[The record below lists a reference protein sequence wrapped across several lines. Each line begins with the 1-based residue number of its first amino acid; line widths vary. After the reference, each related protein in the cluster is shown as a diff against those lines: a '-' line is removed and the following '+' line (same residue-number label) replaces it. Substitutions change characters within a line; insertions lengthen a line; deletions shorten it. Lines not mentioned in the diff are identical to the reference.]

1 MPENSPDQPEPQPQ
15 QPSPADRPEPAAS
28 KEPPELPG
36 SSSPPL
42 PAEPAPSAPPTQ
54 TNLRIAAG
62 TCALLLGSLGVHK
75 FVLGY
80 TTPGII
86 MLVVTL
92 ATCGLGSFVTGIIGI
107 IEGIIYLTKSDEEFQ
122 EMYVKNKREWF

>member
-1 MPENSPDQPEPQPQ
+1 
-15 QPSPADRPEPAAS
+15 
-28 KEPPELPG
+28 
-36 SSSPPL
+36 
-42 PAEPAPSAPPTQ
+42 
-54 TNLRIAAG
+54 
-62 TCALLLGSLGVHK
+62 
-75 FVLGY
+75 VLGY

-107 IEGIIYLTKSDEEFQ
+107 IEGIIYFTKSDEEFQ

>member
-1 MPENSPDQPEPQPQ
+1 MPENPPDQPEPQPQ
-15 QPSPADRPEPAAS
+15 QPPPAERPESTAG
-28 KEPPELPG
+28 KEPPELPRSG
-36 SSSPPL
+36 SPPL
-42 PAEPAPSAPPTQ
+42 PAGAPPSAPPTQ

-62 TCALLLGSLGVHK
+62 TCALLLGSLGIHK

-107 IEGIIYLTKSDEEFQ
+107 IEGIIYLTKSDEEFE

>member
-1 MPENSPDQPEPQPQ
+1 MPENSPDQPEPQSQ
-15 QPSPADRPEPAAS
+15 QPSPADRPEPAAG
-28 KEPPELPG
+28 KEPPEPPP
-36 SSSPPL
+36 SSTPPL
-42 PAEPAPSAPPTQ
+42 PAGAAPSAPPAQ

-62 TCALLLGSLGVHK
+62 TCALLLGSLGIHK

-86 MLVVTL
+86 LLVATL

-107 IEGIIYLTKSDEEFQ
+107 VEGIIYLTKSDEEFQ

>member
-15 QPSPADRPEPAAS
+15 QPSPADGPEPAAS

-54 TNLRIAAG
+54 INLRIAAG

-75 FVLGY
+75 LVLGY

>member
-1 MPENSPDQPEPQPQ
+1 MPENSPDQPEPPPQ
-15 QPSPADRPEPAAS
+15 QPSPADQAESAAG
-28 KEPPELPG
+28 KEPPELPH
-36 SSSPPL
+36 SSSTPL
-42 PAEPAPSAPPTQ
+42 PAESAPSAPSTQ

-62 TCALLLGSLGVHK
+62 ICALLLGSLGVHK

-107 IEGIIYLTKSDEEFQ
+107 IEGIIYFTKSDEEFQ